1 MVRLTSCLV
10 AAAVVLSSVGSLA
23 SAKPNKPAKSPEER
37 FSKFDKDGDGKLSLE
52 EFIGKKEGEAK
63 DKATK
68 RFAKLDKNSDK
79 SLSLD
84 EFKAGA
90 KPKA

>member
-1 MVRLTSCLV
+1 MVRSMSYLV
-10 AAAVVLSSVGSLA
+10 AAALVLSSFGSLA
-23 SAKPNKPAKSPEER
+23 FAKPDKPAKSPEER
-37 FSKFDKDGDGKLSLE
+37 FSKLDKDGDKKLSLE
-52 EFIGKKEGEAK
+52 EFIGKKTDEAK
-63 DKATK
+63 EKATK
-68 RFAKLDKNSDK
+68 RFAKLDSDSDK

>member
-1 MVRLTSCLV
+1 MVRLMSCLI
-10 AAAVVLSSVGSLA
+10 ASALVLSSVSSLA
-23 SAKPNKPAKSPEER
+23 FAKPGKPAKSPEER
-37 FSKFDKDGDGKLSLE
+37 FAKLDKDGDSKLSLE
-52 EFIGKKEGEAK
+52 EFIGKKADEAK

-68 RFAKLDKNSDK
+68 RFAKLDSNSDK